1 MAYNSSDG
9 DRKFGDIINED
20 DIDTKIDFGSDTIDL
35 EVGGNSRLTVQNLI
49 TFGGGMQVRARTV
62 TGNTNPVDDT
72 DCVFL
77 CDTSGGTVKIQLQA
91 ATAGRI
97 IVVIDS
103 AANAHNNNITV
114 ERDGSEYINFQNSD
128 LTIAGKKTGM
138 ILMGTAVANAQWVI
152 VGKFEPPP

>member
-1 MAYNSSDG
+1 MAYKTSSG

-20 DIDTKIDFGSDTIDL
+20 DADTKIDFGSDTIDL

-49 TFGGGMQVRARTV
+49 TFGGGMQARARTV
-62 TGNTNPVDDT
+62 TGNTNAVDDT

-103 AANAHNNNITV
+103 AANANTNNITIQ
-114 ERDGSEYINFQNSD
+114 RNGSEYINFANSD
-128 LTIAGKKTGM
+128 YVIAGAKTGL
-138 ILMGTAVANAQWVI
+138 ILMGTGVANAHWAI